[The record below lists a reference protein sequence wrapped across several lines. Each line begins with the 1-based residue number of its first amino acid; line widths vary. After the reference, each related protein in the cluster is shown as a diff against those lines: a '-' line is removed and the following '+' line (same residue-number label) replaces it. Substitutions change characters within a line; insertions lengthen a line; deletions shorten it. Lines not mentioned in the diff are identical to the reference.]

1 MTARAPGPAHQD
13 AEGARATTDQPAVRL
28 IASDLDGTLL
38 SPDGTVSREN
48 REAILAAAEHGIIVM
63 AATGRPARWLEV
75 LADVEALHPVVVASN
90 GAALY
95 DLAEQRVVGMESLPA
110 DVVGVVLDELRAD
123 IPGTRFAIEHGLSF
137 GVDEAYEIDAAVGS
151 NWVTRGPVES
161 LMAREPFVK
170 LLVQHGELSADALAH
185 RAAEVIG
192 DRLTVT
198 HSAASHVGLIEVS
211 AAGVTK
217 ASGLAERC
225 AALGIDRSEVA
236 AFGDMPNDSE
246 MLAWAGHP
254 HVMGNAHRDLLSAGV
269 RVIGTNAESSVGRT
283 IRTFLGDART
293 FRGDRP

>member
-1 MTARAPGPAHQD
+1 MHAQGVAVPSTSDPK
-13 AEGARATTDQPAVRL
+13 PAVRL

-48 REAILAAAEHGIIVM
+48 REAILAAAEQGIIVM

-95 DLAEQRVVGMESLPA
+95 DLAEQRLAGMESLPA
-110 DVVGVVLDELRAD
+110 EVVGVVLDELRAE

-137 GVDEAYEIDAAVGS
+137 GVDETYEIGAAAD
-151 NWVTRGPVES
+151 NAWVTRGPVES
-161 LMAREPFVK
+161 LIEREPFVK
-170 LLVQHGELSADALAH
+170 LLVQHSELSADALAQ

-198 HSAASHVGLIEVS
+198 HSAAAAIGLIEVS

-217 ASGLAERC
+217 ASGLRDHC
-225 AALGIDRSEVA
+225 AGLGIDRSAVA

-246 MLAWAGHP
+246 MLAWVGRP
-254 HVMGNAHRDLLSAGV
+254 HVMGNAHPDLLAAGAQ
-269 RVIGTNAESSVGRT
+269 VIGTNAESAVGRT
-283 IRTFLGDART
+283 IRTFLGDER
-293 FRGDRP
+293 